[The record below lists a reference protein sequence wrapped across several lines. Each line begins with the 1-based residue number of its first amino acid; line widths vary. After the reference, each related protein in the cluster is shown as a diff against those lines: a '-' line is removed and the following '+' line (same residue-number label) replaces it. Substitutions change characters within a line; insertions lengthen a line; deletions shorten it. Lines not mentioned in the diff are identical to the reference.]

1 MFFVPEYHGTAV
13 MKRVLLPC
21 VLAACAVVVADEPAD
36 RPRVGLVLSGGGA
49 LGTAHVGV
57 LKVLEELR
65 VPVDCVAGTSMGSVV
80 GGIYA
85 AGYTPQEIE
94 DVLVAIR
101 WSDLLDDRPDRR
113 RVPYRRKQDDLT
125 FLTRLEVG
133 FNRGKFQLPSALVAG
148 QKLNFLLQA
157 LTIHTVGLDSFDDLP
172 VPFRTIATDLETGDE
187 VVLDRG
193 DLAHAIRASMA
204 VPGVFS
210 PVDIDGRLL
219 VDGGLV
225 NNLPVDQGRAMGADV
240 VIAVDVGEPLR
251 TRKQLESLADV
262 TRQVLRMVVVRSVDR
277 QKPDADLVIHPAVD
291 EFTTSDFNKA
301 SRMIALGEEAAR
313 EVTEELRR
321 YSVSE
326 AKYAQ
331 YRARFQQRELSGD
344 PTVASVEVASESR
357 TDPRLVLREVQTRPG
372 DPLDLHAI
380 GRDLERL
387 YAIGDYE
394 LVSFSLT
401 REQAGYGLY
410 IVANDKS
417 WGPHTMRY
425 GINLFSDFAGDGR
438 FNLLADYTMTR
449 LNPLRGEA
457 KFALQV
463 GEEPRL
469 FAEFYQPF
477 DAFGR
482 LFFAPYV
489 EYGERFAA
497 DFKPETLAGGVDLGV
512 SLGRYGEIRAG
523 AVRGSGT
530 ARITGVEAAPAVDF
544 DWGGLSVRAVIDQID
559 NPNVPRQGFLG
570 NVSLI
575 ASRESFGSDS
585 DFDRLTWSLL
595 GAGSR
600 GRHTLLGWL
609 KGGSTL
615 GTDAAPWWWS
625 SIGGL
630 FNLSGYPPGHASGPV
645 SHVGVVSYFNRV
657 VDFDSRLCEAV
668 YGGVSAEAG
677 NVWAASSDVS
687 LDDLLISGSLFVAM
701 DTYFG
706 PIYLAYGHAEGG
718 NGAWYLFIGRTF

>member
-1 MFFVPEYHGTAV
+1 MTV

-21 VLAACAVVVADEPAD
+21 VLVASTVGGAAEPTD

-49 LGTAHVGV
+49 LGAAHIGV

-65 VPVDCVAGTSMGSVV
+65 VPIDCVAGTSIGAIV

-94 DVLVAIR
+94 DVVLAIR

-133 FNRGKFQLPSALVAG
+133 FNRGKFQLPSALVEG

-157 LTIHTVGLDSFDDLP
+157 LTIHTVGLSSFDDLP

-210 PVDIDGRLL
+210 PVEIGGRLL

-251 TRKQLESLADV
+251 TRKRLTSLADV
-262 TRQVLRMVVVRSVDR
+262 TRQVLRMVVVRSVAR

-301 SRMIALGEEAAR
+301 SKMIALGEQAAR
-313 EVTEELRR
+313 EAAEGLQRF
-321 YSVSE
+321 SVSE
-326 AKYAQ
+326 TEYAKF
-331 YRARFQQRELSGD
+331 RERFQQREFVE
-344 PTVASVEVASESR
+344 PTVASVQVTSESR
-357 TDPRLVLREVQTRPG
+357 TDPRLVLREVRTRPG

-380 GRDLERL
+380 ARDLERL

-394 LVSFSLT
+394 LVSFSLA
-401 REQAGYGLY
+401 REQGGYGLH
-410 IVANDKS
+410 ILANDKS
-417 WGPHTMRY
+417 WGPHTMRF
-425 GINLFSDFAGDGR
+425 GVNLFSDFAGNGR

-457 KFALQV
+457 KFALQI
-463 GEEPRL
+463 GEEPRV

-477 DAFGR
+477 DVFGR
-482 LFFAPYV
+482 FFFAPYV
-489 EYGERFAA
+489 EYGERFSA
-497 DFKPETLAGGVDLGV
+497 DFKPETILGGVDLGI

-523 AVRGSGT
+523 AVRGSGK
-530 ARITGVEAAPAVDF
+530 AHMTGTEAVPAVDF

-559 NPNVPRQGFLG
+559 NPNVPRRGFLG
-570 NVSLI
+570 NISLL
-575 ASRESFGSDS
+575 ASREDFGSDS

-600 GRHTLLGWL
+600 GRHTVLGWL

-615 GTDAAPWWWS
+615 GSETDPWWWS

-630 FNLSGYPPGHASGPV
+630 FNLSGYPPGYASGPD
-645 SHVGVVSYFNRV
+645 SHVGVLSYFNRV
-657 VDFDSRLCEAV
+657 VDFDSRLCEAI

-677 NVWAASSDVS
+677 NVWAADSNVS
-687 LDDLLISGSLFVAM
+687 LGDLLISGSLFVAM

-718 NGAWYLFIGRTF
+718 NGTWYLFLGRTF